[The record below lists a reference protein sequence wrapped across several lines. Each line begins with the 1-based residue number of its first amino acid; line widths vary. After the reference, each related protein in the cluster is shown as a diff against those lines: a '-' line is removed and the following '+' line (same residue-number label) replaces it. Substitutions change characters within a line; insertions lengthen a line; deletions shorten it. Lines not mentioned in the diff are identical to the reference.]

1 MGNNTLAVA
10 APDGIALD
18 GFTVAGGVPAWLVL
32 SSPVDDQAQLQRV
45 DVDSRPV
52 DSASRALAETLNP
65 HADRLNSLLFTSQDY
80 AAVARRP

>member
-1 MGNNTLAVA
+1 MQVLDEVNR
-10 APDGIALD
+10 AL
-18 GFTVAGGVPAWLVL
+18 GSRVVLVEIVY
-32 SSPVDDQAQLQRV
+32 SSPVDDREQLQRV
-45 DVDSRPV
+45 DADSRPV